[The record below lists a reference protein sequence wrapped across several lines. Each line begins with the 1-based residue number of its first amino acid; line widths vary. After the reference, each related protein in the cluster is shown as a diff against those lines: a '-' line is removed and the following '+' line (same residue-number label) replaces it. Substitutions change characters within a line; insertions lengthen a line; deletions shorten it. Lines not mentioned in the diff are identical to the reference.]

1 MTVQTETEYFFV
13 MAASLTDQRTWF
25 YVHQT
30 QNDLCLHKMDIDGND
45 EIGQCAQRLQWMASG
60 NVENMPEQ
68 LYVCHLTFC
77 NSKKGGVYYA
87 FRVKMP
93 I

>member
-68 LYVCHLTFC
+68 LYVCTYIAKG
-77 NSKKGGVYYA
+77 SKKVS
-87 FRVKMP
+87 F
-93 I
+93 